1 MNEKLTIQQLA
12 EILQKKYELDKK
24 DTENFI
30 KVFFQ
35 LIEEGISNDKY
46 VKIKGLGTFKLITV
60 DNRSSIDV
68 NTGKR
73 IQIQSHTKIAFT
85 PENALKELINKP
97 FSHFETVVLKDGVLL
112 DDTSTEKPEQDL
124 EIEIDNQHDNNTTAE
139 NTSKEKETQVKEISQ
154 ETIIEIPSIE
164 SPNTNINSAIKQEND
179 STANIPTVQNTT
191 SESDKNNKK
200 NSKLPIWCG
209 RIAILLTLTA
219 IGYFYIPNIQSIK
232 NKQTNNISQKES
244 LPQTVQQAVI
254 KPDTIQNPIIKP
266 AESSGTDKN
275 KAIKPNLQV
284 QNNKAKTAFEPDST
298 NYIIIG
304 TKGTHTIKEGE
315 TLTRVALKYYGTKAL
330 WPYIVQHNPKT
341 IKNPDSVPYGTTIKI
356 PELQKKQ

>member
-85 PENALKELINKP
+85 PENTLKELINKP

-112 DDTSTEKPEQDL
+112 DDTSLEKTEQDL
-124 EIEIDNQHDNNTTAE
+124 EIENDNQQDNNTITK
-139 NTSKEKETQVKEISQ
+139 NTNTKEETQEKIISQ
-154 ETIIEIPSIE
+154 ETTIDTTPIEPQD
-164 SPNTNINSAIKQEND
+164 TKINSEIEQKNN
-179 STANIPTVQNTT
+179 STTNTT
-191 SESDKNNKK
+191 IIQATISKSTESKKK

-209 RIAILLTLTA
+209 TIVVLITLVT
-219 IGYFYIPNIQSIK
+219 IGYLYIPNLQPTLKKEEVS
-232 NKQTNNISQKES
+232 NISQKKS
-244 LPQTVQQAVI
+244 STKTPQQTII
-254 KPDTIQNPIIKP
+254 KPDTIQKPTINPTDLS
-266 AESSGTDKN
+266 ATDKN
-275 KAIKPNLQV
+275 KITKQS
-284 QNNKAKTAFEPDST
+284 NKAKTAFEPDST

-330 WPYIVQHNPKT
+330 WPYLVQHNPKA
-341 IKNPDSVPYGTTIKI
+341 IKNPNNVPYGTTIKI